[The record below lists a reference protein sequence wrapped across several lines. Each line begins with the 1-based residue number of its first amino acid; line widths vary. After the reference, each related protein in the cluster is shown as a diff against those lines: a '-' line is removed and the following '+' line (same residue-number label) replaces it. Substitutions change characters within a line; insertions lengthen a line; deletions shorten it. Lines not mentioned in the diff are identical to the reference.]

1 MYTSIPCP
9 EFLTSNL
16 LITHENF
23 VDYEDDEDESS
34 KSQGGVLTEEEDL
47 GPDLSFEALEVLGY
61 KCGVV
66 ECGKVLRCHHD
77 RFHYFL
83 LQVVLVSK
91 FATSMVALNRLKK
104 HFSQI
109 HRHLN
114 SGQFI
119 YETQYRGSSD
129 SPAPPTAPPP
139 SLPPPSGP
147 SPVIVYQCPALL
159 RNRKSGE
166 PRPCNER
173 MLDANA
179 LR

>member
-1 MYTSIPCP
+1 
-9 EFLTSNL
+9 
-16 LITHENF
+16 
-23 VDYEDDEDESS
+23 
-34 KSQGGVLTEEEDL
+34 
-47 GPDLSFEALEVLGY
+47 
-61 KCGVV
+61 
-66 ECGKVLRCHHD
+66 
-77 RFHYFL
+77 
-83 LQVVLVSK
+83 
-91 FATSMVALNRLKK
+91 MVALNRLKK

-129 SPAPPTAPPP
+129 SPAPAPPTAPPPSLP

-179 LR
+179 LRWKSYFPKWRFLQRTFFQDPLGL